1 MRFPLSKRQ
10 VNHRG
15 GQMRVVDRIIKPL
28 KLSFIAGRPPLLKAA
43 QQELQMAAEEQEKSF

>member
-1 MRFPLSKRQ
+1 
-10 VNHRG
+10 
-15 GQMRVVDRIIKPL
+15 MRVVDRIIKPL